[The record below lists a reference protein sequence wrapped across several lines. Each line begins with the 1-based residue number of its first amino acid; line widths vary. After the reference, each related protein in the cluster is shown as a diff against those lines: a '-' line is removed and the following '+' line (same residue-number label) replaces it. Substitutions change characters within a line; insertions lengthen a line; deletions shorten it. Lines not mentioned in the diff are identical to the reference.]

1 MRKPA
6 LAIAAAAS
14 VVTLACAA
22 WLILAQLRPG
32 GWVFSQSEDGVQV
45 YWLPRTSAPDGP
57 ALFRMVCNQEDGVV
71 WFNSQALGGDAVE
84 KRTAQRRQLDL
95 VLQGDGLK
103 VTLEGYVS
111 AAPEGATA
119 AWEEL
124 RTADLARLV
133 SAPDF
138 TVTGPGFV
146 LNGNGASALTDFAVA
161 CPPVAEPAADALGWG
176 TVSSLA
182 NGYSLDVPRRLF
194 RIVRGDRFGRTYES
208 ESGATLTVM
217 AGVNALQQSLE
228 SAIRQGTAGLPDFDR
243 ETYRRISR
251 DSAVVSGMSGDS
263 IVYYKAR
270 ATCGGANFASFV
282 LVYAPAER
290 GIYDAVATRMS
301 RSFDRATLPDGRPLC
316 P

>member
-1 MRKPA
+1 MIKRSVLGAVAAGLAA
-6 LAIAAAAS
+6 LAG
-14 VVTLACAA
+14 AA
-22 WLILAQLRPG
+22 WFGMVRQAPG
-32 GWVFSQSEDGVQV
+32 SWVFSQSEDGVQV

-57 ALFRMVCNQEDGVV
+57 ALFRMVCNREDGVV
-71 WFNSQALGGDAVE
+71 WFNSQALGSDAVE
-84 KRTAQRRQLDL
+84 KRAAPRRQLDL
-95 VLQGDGLK
+95 VLKGDGLK

-124 RTADLARLV
+124 RTADLARIV

-146 LNGNGASALTDFAVA
+146 LDGNGASALADFAVA
-161 CPPVAEPAADALGWG
+161 CPPVAEPATDALGWG
-176 TVSSLA
+176 TLSSLA

-194 RIVRGDRFGRTYES
+194 RIVRGDRFGRAYES

-217 AGVNALQQSLE
+217 AGVNALQQNLE
-228 SAIRQGTAGLPDFDR
+228 SAIRQGTAGLPDLDR

-251 DSAVVSGMSGDS
+251 ESAVVSGMSGDS

-282 LVYAPAER
+282 LVYTPAER
-290 GIYDAVATRMS
+290 GIYDAVVTRMS
-301 RSFDRATLPDGRPLC
+301 RSFDRTTLPDGRPLC